1 MKRFLILILFSL
13 LFPMQNSSAAP
24 SLEET
29 IDFLVNGP
37 NDSWVYERKH
47 EWSIDDNCV
56 LKIKRDAIKLSE
68 TYSMKRVDRI
78 IYLNKVNLKKG
89 VKWRKYFTGQEV
101 GFILYGKDV
110 VYDNAWAHE
119 DKSYDG
125 WAHENH
131 IRSDRNLKALQHLFG
146 NFCEG
151 SKSAF

>member
-1 MKRFLILILFSL
+1 
-13 LFPMQNSSAAP
+13 MQNSSAAP

-89 VKWRKYFTGQEV
+89 VRRCAASCSSCSPGGRRRLKNGPSHRFQVKLSQRDPNQEIEKYAVLAFV
-101 GFILYGKDV
+101 SCLMF
-110 VYDNAWAHE
+110 
-119 DKSYDG
+119 
-125 WAHENH
+125 
-131 IRSDRNLKALQHLFG
+131 
-146 NFCEG
+146 
-151 SKSAF
+151 SACLI